1 MVNGDVSIAVRWV
14 YPSQRSRTLPSGVSQ
29 EMEKSADNVVPRT
42 QNLVGRNCHSDIR
55 LSAHEQAYELCGR
68 ESLHFDRQNKPMMK
82 GTVQ

>member
-1 MVNGDVSIAVRWV
+1 
-14 YPSQRSRTLPSGVSQ
+14 
-29 EMEKSADNVVPRT
+29 MEKSADNVVPRT

-82 GTVQ
+82 GTIQ